1 MSIHYDN
8 DRRDMTPKTL
18 HFLIES
24 YKHIR
29 FENLVKKFIFDPSK
43 IENLY
48 LMLLKPATGFSKKN
62 IDI

>member
-1 MSIHYDN
+1 
-8 DRRDMTPKTL
+8 MTSKML

-29 FENLVKKFIFDPSK
+29 FENLLKKFYIWPSK

-48 LMLLKPATGFSKKN
+48 LMLLKPAIGFSKKN

>member
-1 MSIHYDN
+1 MSIHYD
-8 DRRDMTPKTL
+8 RRDMTSKML

-29 FENLVKKFIFDPSK
+29 FENLLKKIYIWPSK

-48 LMLLKPATGFSKKN
+48 LMLLKPAIGFGKKN
-62 IDI
+62 SDI